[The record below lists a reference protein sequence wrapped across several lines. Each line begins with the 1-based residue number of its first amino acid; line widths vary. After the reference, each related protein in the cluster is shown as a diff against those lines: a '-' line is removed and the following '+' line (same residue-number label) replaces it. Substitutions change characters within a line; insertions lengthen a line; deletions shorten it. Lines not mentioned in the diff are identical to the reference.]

1 MSSPLR
7 QKLIWR
13 FGAVPPVLSAQLPR
27 DGGVLPDGQ
36 PPPEL
41 PWTAYVGA
49 VYAARQLASDVLD
62 EQAKPD
68 LVGLGADLEL
78 WLSDLFRE
86 R

>member
-1 MSSPLR
+1 
-7 QKLIWR
+7 
-13 FGAVPPVLSAQLPR
+13 
-27 DGGVLPDGQ
+27 
-36 PPPEL
+36 
-41 PWTAYVGA
+41 

-68 LVGLGADLEL
+68 LVGLGADLDL